1 MIVRNILI
9 VLLLPLLSFA
19 IQLIMPKRMDKMKAY
34 ISTLIMF
41 LSFLL
46 SSTALYQIYQSSK
59 MSLMDKL
66 SFALANSA
74 LSTFEFNWISLPDLQ
89 INFGV
94 LSDSVSVLMLLVVSL
109 ISLLVHIFSIEYMKG
124 DKRFSR
130 YYAYLGLFTFSMN
143 GIVLSNNLFFTFIFW
158 ELVGVSSF
166 LLIGFW
172 YEKNSAGDAAKKA
185 FLVNRIGDIGMFL
198 GIMLIFLSCN
208 SFSYKEITSV
218 ALLFENNS
226 LMTLGGLL
234 IFMGAV

>member
-19 IQLIMPKRMDKMKAY
+19 IQLIIPKRMDKMKVY

-41 LSFLL
+41 LSLLL
-46 SSTALYQIYQSSK
+46 SSTALYQIYESSK

-94 LSDSVSVLMLLVVSL
+94 LSDSVSVIMLLVVSL

-143 GIVLSNNLFFTFIFW
+143 GIVLADSITMIYIFW
-158 ELVGVSSF
+158 ELVGFSSF

-172 YEKNSAGDAAKKA
+172 FEKNSAAMALE
-185 FLVNRIGDIGMFL
+185 FCLNCLTNL
-198 GIMLIFLSCN
+198 GY
-208 SFSYKEITSV
+208 SYQFV
-218 ALLFENNS
+218 PLFRD
-226 LMTLGGLL
+226 
-234 IFMGAV
+234 